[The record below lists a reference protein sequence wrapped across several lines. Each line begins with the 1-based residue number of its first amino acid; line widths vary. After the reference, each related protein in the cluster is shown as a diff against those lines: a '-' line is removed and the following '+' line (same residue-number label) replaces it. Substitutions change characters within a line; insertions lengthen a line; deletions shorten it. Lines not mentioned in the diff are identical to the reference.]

1 MQSDIDSLVSN
12 LMVQWHK
19 WGSRSTFGKGYP
31 SASASCKQARASR
44 QYDDSNGALDDAL
57 DDSVMQAFDAAAYRV
72 PQPWLTALQFQARNM
87 ACGANVWSSPRLPA
101 DMMERAVLTLE
112 ARNKL
117 MKELARDGV
126 LS

>member
-1 MQSDIDSLVSN
+1 MQSDIDSLVSS
-12 LMVQWHK
+12 LMVQWHQ

-31 SASASCKQARASR
+31 AASASCKAARTSR
-44 QYDDSNGALDDAL
+44 QYDDANGSLDARL
-57 DDSVMQAFDAAAYRV
+57 DDSVMEAFDAAAYRV

-87 ACGANVWSSPRLPA
+87 SSGASVWQSPRLPVDA
-101 DMMERAVLTLE
+101 MERAVLTME

-117 MKELARDGV
+117 MKELMRDGV